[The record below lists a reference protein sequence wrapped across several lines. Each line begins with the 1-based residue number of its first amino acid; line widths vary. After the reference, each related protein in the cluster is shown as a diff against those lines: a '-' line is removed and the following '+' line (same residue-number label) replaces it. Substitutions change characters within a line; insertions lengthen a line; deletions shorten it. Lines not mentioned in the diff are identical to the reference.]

1 MPLTRTPYIETN
13 MIKSNAT
20 KIVLKLA
27 FTIATALSF
36 SLPSQADITLNM
48 LTWEGYSPDDQVEKF
63 KALVKEKH
71 NKNVHLNITYVSSAD
86 EFFKKVRNNTVDII
100 APSHNVIKDERYKLI
115 SSNLLLPIDLNNI
128 PNYSKLIPSLQK
140 AEYTTI
146 GEKVYS
152 VPLVH
157 GPYGLAYNTEL
168 VSPVPESWLELW
180 DPKHAGRY
188 TISSDY
194 GEVNIYVTAL
204 SLGFSADQITDIKM
218 LAQPQVKK
226 SLIQLIKK
234 SNNLW
239 EGVDT
244 ADGFEKNSLGAAWG
258 FSFPELAKRGQTW
271 AMAEP
276 KEGTTG
282 WVDGHAISRTLADKP
297 LHKRIAE
304 EWINFT
310 LSDEFQ
316 LQAIVRGIGSAPVNI
331 SIKDKLT
338 KDEIAS
344 FHLDDP
350 DYFKNNRILWPTLS
364 KRQRNFFNRLWQD
377 ALTASGK

>member
-1 MPLTRTPYIETN
+1 MKN
-13 MIKSNAT
+13 NAT
-20 KIVLKLA
+20 KIALKLA

-36 SLPSQADITLNM
+36 SLPSQAGITLNM

-71 NKNVHLNITYVSSAD
+71 NENVHLNITYVSSAD
-86 EFFKKVRNNTVDII
+86 EFFTKIRNNTVDII

-115 SSNLLLPIDLNNI
+115 SNNLLLPIDLNNI

-140 AEYTTI
+140 AEYSTI

-168 VSPVPESWLELW
+168 VSPPPESWLELW
-180 DPKHAGRY
+180 NPKHAGRY

-194 GEVNIYVTAL
+194 AEVNIYVTAL

-218 LAQPQVKK
+218 LTQPQVKK

-364 KRQRNFFNRLWQD
+364 KRKRNFFNQLWQD